1 MDRSNTPVIAGTLT
15 VISAAFGLLGGL
27 IFLMLPLLFM
37 SIIEASGDPE
47 GARILTI
54 LMVIYVSLGA
64 LFIVA
69 AVLALIGGIFAF
81 KRTHWGWALTGAIA
95 SVISFFP
102 VGIPAVVFTAQS
114 RQEFAPAAPEIADG
128 PVPEK
133 TGRPMTGG
141 VLLLV
146 AAGFSLL
153 GALAMGGYAIF
164 IPDMLFPMAGMPAD
178 EAVIMDGMSGF
189 MAVFY
194 GVWGV
199 LMLVAA
205 VLSLVGGLQ
214 TLKRRSWAWALAG
227 AIGAVVGFFPVGIA
241 AIILVAQS
249 KDEFTPEAAAL
260 PA

>member
-1 MDRSNTPVIAGTLT
+1 M
-15 VISAAFGLLGGL
+15 
-27 IFLMLPLLFM
+27 
-37 SIIEASGDPE
+37 EASGDPE
-47 GARILTI
+47 AARVLT
-54 LMVIYVSLGA
+54 VIMAIYSGLGA

-69 AVLALIGGIFAF
+69 AVLALVGGIFAF

-95 SVISFFP
+95 SIISFFP

-114 RQEFAPAAPEIADG
+114 RQEFAAAAPELADR

-133 TGRPMTGG
+133 TSRPMTGG
-141 VLLLV
+141 VLLLI

-153 GALAMGGYAIF
+153 GALGMGAYAIF
-164 IPDMLFPMAGMPAD
+164 IPDMLFPMVGMPAD
-178 EAVIMDGMSGF
+178 EAVIMDGMTGF
-189 MAVFY
+189 LSVFY

-214 TLKRRSWAWALAG
+214 ALKRRSWAWALAG
-227 AIGAVVGFFPVGIA
+227 SIGAVVGFFPVGIA